1 MSNDQ
6 KELMDVVVDYAYA
19 LDTLDDYDYQRLGVG
34 KTTLD
39 GRGEWHVICACE
51 SSFLAVPL

>member
-19 LDTLDDYDYQRLGVG
+19 LYKLDDYDYQRLGVG
-34 KTTLD
+34 KTTL
-39 GRGEWHVICACE
+39 EVKFQANYENAMEAI
-51 SSFLAVPL
+51 